1 LDANAFGLAA
11 LQDLGISKY
20 PDILRLSGRAP
31 QHPKS
36 PNNFF
41 ACPYTPQTKRLK
53 PIRRNQSMHEMGVAM
68 QIIEIASAS
77 IPKNMA
83 LARVERV
90 NLKVGKLSAIVS
102 DSLRFCFEIA
112 AKDTQL
118 EGAELKIDEIPVVAH
133 CNDCGFQWSIEE
145 PVFTCKKCT
154 SGSIELL
161 SGRELDIESIEIA
174 EKEKFSE

>member
-1 LDANAFGLAA
+1 
-11 LQDLGISKY
+11 
-20 PDILRLSGRAP
+20 
-31 QHPKS
+31 
-36 PNNFF
+36 
-41 ACPYTPQTKRLK
+41 
-53 PIRRNQSMHEMGVAM
+53 MHEMGVAM
-68 QIIEIASAS
+68 QIIEIATAS
-77 IPKNMA
+77 IPKTMA

-112 AKDTQL
+112 AKDTPL
-118 EGAELKIDEIPVVAH
+118 ERAELKIDEIPVVAH
-133 CNDCGFQWSIEE
+133 CNDCGFQWTIEE

-161 SGRELDIESIEIA
+161 AGRELDIESIEIA

>member
-1 LDANAFGLAA
+1 
-11 LQDLGISKY
+11 
-20 PDILRLSGRAP
+20 
-31 QHPKS
+31 
-36 PNNFF
+36 
-41 ACPYTPQTKRLK
+41 
-53 PIRRNQSMHEMGVAM
+53 MHEMGVAM
-68 QIIEIASAS
+68 QIIEIATAS

-112 AKDTQL
+112 AKDTPL

-133 CNDCGFQWSIEE
+133 CNNCGFQWTIEA

-161 SGRELDIESIEIA
+161 SGRELDIDSIEIA
-174 EKEKFSE
+174 EDEN